1 VTSAKRALRLVIGF
15 AISAVLIVLL
25 VRGVDPRALQAA
37 LTSADLRFLPLAIG
51 LYFVAV
57 YVRARRWKLLLP
69 SGMVS
74 TGILYKALLVGFMFN
89 NLLPVRMGE
98 VARIYLLGRWR
109 NVPYGLTTASLVVER
124 ILDGLALTVLLLV
137 GLLFV
142 PAPTYLLGAGLLVG
156 AIFATVAVVLALA
169 AWNRTFL
176 LRTATILTRPLPARV
191 QQTVTRVLD
200 SFVEGLRL
208 VHGRARVAALMG
220 LSLLGWLCE
229 LSVFYVLML
238 GFPMPHSW
246 ALAIVGGATANFA
259 TLVPSS
265 PGYVGTFDG
274 ALTRVLQDTAG
285 VPLATALAY
294 AVVVHATLFI
304 PVVIAGAVVLWR
316 SGTTV
321 EGRRWKLEVAVG
333 SNGLPDG

>member
-1 VTSAKRALRLVIGF
+1 MSSAKRALRLAIGF
-15 AISAVLIVLL
+15 GISAVLIVLL
-25 VRGVDPRALQAA
+25 VRGVDPHALQVA
-37 LTSADLRFLPLAIG
+37 LASADLRFLPLAIG

-74 TGILYKALLVGFMFN
+74 TAILYKALLVGFMFN

-109 NVPYGLTTASLVVER
+109 RVPYGITTASLVVER
-124 ILDGLALTVLLLV
+124 ILDGLALTALLLI

-142 PAPTYLLGAGLLVG
+142 PAPAYLLGAGLLVG
-156 AIFATVAVVLALA
+156 AIFATIAVVLALA
-169 AWNRTFL
+169 AWSRGFL
-176 LRTATILTRPLPARV
+176 LRTAAILTRPLPAGV
-191 QQTVTRVLD
+191 QQTVSRVLD

-229 LSVFYVLML
+229 LSVFYVVML

-246 ALAIVGGATANFA
+246 ALALVSGATANFA

-274 ALTRVLQDTAG
+274 ALARVLQDTAG
-285 VPLATALAY
+285 VPLAIALAY

-316 SGTTV
+316 SRVSLLDVQRVPRT
-321 EGRRWKLEVAVG
+321 AVL
-333 SNGLPDG
+333 SADS